1 MEFLKS
7 AIENLHKIPLWL
19 FLGLTCFG
27 LITLYGPAVPGL
39 NLEAAKTSLWIGPA
53 TLLSGVLSAAKMI
66 SLGLSMLRAA
76 FLRAEA
82 KSAVISVNERL
93 NTAFW
98 CASQQPDGTPSI
110 QINLNVK
117 IHNTSNRYLEFTGAS
132 LTRPHLWSWKASSDS
147 TLLIKNPA
155 TGLHSQ
161 NEVIYPQDTVE
172 CILNAII
179 LGKSFRTERRLSVTF
194 RVQDNRGSTYKV
206 RAKLFFVG

>member
-27 LITLYGPAVPGL
+27 LITVYGPAVPGL
-39 NLEAAKTSLWIGPA
+39 NLAAAKTSLWIGPA
-53 TLLSGVLSAAKMI
+53 TLLCGVLSAAKML
-66 SLGLSMLRAA
+66 SLCLSMLQATFFRAK
-76 FLRAEA
+76 A

-98 CASQQPDGTPSI
+98 CSSQEPDGTPSV

-132 LTRPHLWSWKASSDS
+132 LTRPCLWSWKASSDT
-147 TLLIKNPA
+147 TLLIKNSA
-155 TGLHSQ
+155 TGLYSQ

-172 CILNAII
+172 CTLQAMIF
-179 LGKSFRTERRLSVTF
+179 GRSFRTKRRLNVTF
-194 RVQDNRGSTYKV
+194 RVQDNSGSTYKV
-206 RAKLFFVG
+206 RSRLFFVG